1 MQHGKPPFPD
11 QVLQIA
17 GRRWVDRRILHRL
30 LLVVAIVAWSLSPGR
45 SATLVVC
52 TEASP
57 DFLNAQLSVT
67 SFDVSE
73 QVSDRL
79 VEMKPGSSDL
89 VPALAQSWSISPDGL
104 SYTFRLRHG
113 VKFQSNAHFSPSREM
128 NADDVVFSFRRMF
141 DTSNPF
147 YKSAN
152 GNFPEYLDLLTSS
165 LQSIDKVDDD
175 TVRFRLKSPL
185 ASFLAT
191 LSIPPFS
198 ILSAE
203 YAVSLQKSGR
213 LEDLDTELIGTGPFS
228 FVQYQKD
235 LLVRFRAFPDFW
247 GKAGGMPDRAAGVD
261 QLVFAITPDA
271 SVREAKLRT
280 NECQIARYPNPS
292 DVPALRADPHIRV
305 EQGPIAVTNYIYFD
319 LNRKPLDD
327 QRVRQAL
334 AMAIDHDALA
344 AVAFPGGTPA
354 AGLLPPALWGYDPS
368 LHPYPHDPDAARHL
382 LAEAGY
388 PNGFSTE
395 LWAMPVSRPYVPNG
409 RRAAEMIQADWAK
422 IGVRARI
429 VTYEWGEYLKRTRD
443 GEAPV
448 AMLGDI
454 WDYPDPSEV
463 MLEFVCHA
471 PANAA
476 HFCSPAYDTPVLRA
490 DVVTDQNERARLF
503 QQAQRAMYDAVPLV
517 RLANVTAYVP
527 VRREVE
533 GFRPQPLGSQSYG
546 GIALAK

>member
-1 MQHGKPPFPD
+1 MRHLRLIDSHGWRLPLLP
-11 QVLQIA
+11 
-17 GRRWVDRRILHRL
+17 L
-30 LLVVAIVAWSLSPGR
+30 LLASVLAVRPTLSR
-45 SATLVVC
+45 ADTLVVC

-79 VEMKPGSSDL
+79 VEMRSGGSEL
-89 VPALAQSWSISPDGL
+89 VPALARSWTISPDGL
-104 SYTFRLRHG
+104 NYTFKLRHG
-113 VKFQSNAHFSPSREM
+113 VKFQSNTHFTPSRDM

-141 DTSNPF
+141 DKSNPF

-152 GNFPEYLDLLTSS
+152 GNFPEFLDLLAPS
-165 LQSIDKVDDD
+165 LQAVERIDDD

-185 ASFLAT
+185 APLLAT

-203 YAVSLQKSGR
+203 YAASLEKSGR
-213 LEDLDTELIGTGPFS
+213 LADLDDEPIGTGPFS

-247 GKAGGMPDRAAGVD
+247 GKSGGMPERAARVD
-261 QLVFAITPDA
+261 QLVFAITPNA

-280 NECQIARYPNPS
+280 DECQIARYPNPS
-292 DVPALRADPHIRV
+292 DLPALRADPHIRV
-305 EQGPIAVTNYIYFD
+305 EQGQVAVTNYIYFD
-319 LNRKPLDD
+319 LDRKPLNDE
-327 QRVRQAL
+327 RVRKAL
-334 AMAIDHDALA
+334 AMAIDHDALVS
-344 AVAFPGGTPA
+344 VAFPGGTPA
-354 AGLLPPALWGYDPS
+354 GGLVPPALWGYDPS
-368 LHPYPHDPDAARHL
+368 LAPYPHDPSAARRL
-382 LAEAGY
+382 LAQAGY
-388 PNGFSTE
+388 PNGFSTD

-443 GEAPV
+443 GDAPI

-471 PANAA
+471 TANAA
-476 HFCSPAYDTPVLRA
+476 HFCDPAYDAAMQRA
-490 DVVTDQNERARLF
+490 NVVTDQAERARLYQAA
-503 QQAQRAMYDAVPLV
+503 QQAMYRAVPLV
-517 RLANVTAYVP
+517 RLANVTVYVP
-527 VRREVE
+527 VRREVQ

>member
-1 MQHGKPPFPD
+1 MRRLRLID
-11 QVLQIA
+11 QRGGGFAL
-17 GRRWVDRRILHRL
+17 LRL
-30 LLVVAIVAWSLSPGR
+30 LLLLAGVIA
-45 SATLVVC
+45 SAPSGVRADTLVVC

-79 VEMKPGSSDL
+79 VEMRSGGSEL
-89 VPALAQSWSISPDGL
+89 VPALARSWTISPDGL
-104 SYTFRLRHG
+104 SYTFKLRQG
-113 VKFQSNAHFSPSREM
+113 VKFQSNAHFTPSREM

-152 GNFPEYLDLLTSS
+152 GNFPEYLDLLAPS
-165 LQSIDKVDDD
+165 LQAIERIDDD

-185 ASFLAT
+185 APLLAT

-203 YAVSLQKSGR
+203 YAASLEKSGR

-235 LLVRFRAFPDFW
+235 LLVRFRAFPDF
-247 GKAGGMPDRAAGVD
+247 
-261 QLVFAITPDA
+261 

-280 NECQIARYPNPS
+280 NECQIARYPNPA
-292 DVPALRADPHIRV
+292 DLPALRADPEIRV
-305 EQGPIAVTNYIYFD
+305 EQGQVAVTNYIYFD
-319 LNRKPLDD
+319 LDRKPLNDE
-327 QRVRQAL
+327 RVRRAL
-334 AMAIDHDALA
+334 ALAIDHDALA
-344 AVAFPGGTPA
+344 AVAFPGGAPA
-354 AGLLPPALWGYDPS
+354 GGLVPPALWGYDRS
-368 LHPYPHDPDAARHL
+368 LPPYRHDPSAARRL

-409 RRAAEMIQADWAK
+409 RRAAAMIQADWAK
-422 IGVRARI
+422 VGVRARI

-443 GEAPV
+443 GDAPV

-476 HFCSPAYDTPVLRA
+476 HFCDPAYDAAVQRA
-490 DVVTDQNERARLF
+490 NVVTDQPERARLY
-503 QQAQRAMYDAVPLV
+503 QQAQQAMYRAVPLV
-517 RLANVTAYVP
+517 RLANVTVYVP
-527 VRREVE
+527 VRREVQ
-533 GFRPQPLGSQSYG
+533 GFRPQALGSQSYG
-546 GIALAK
+546 GVSLAPR

>member
-1 MQHGKPPFPD
+1 MLGP
-11 QVLQIA
+11 
-17 GRRWVDRRILHRL
+17 L
-30 LLVVAIVAWSLSPGR
+30 LAVAIVASGASSLH
-45 SATLVVC
+45 AETLVVC

-79 VEMKPGSSDL
+79 VEMPSSGADL
-89 VPALAQSWSISPDGL
+89 TPALARSWTISPDGL
-104 SYTFRLRHG
+104 SYTFNLRHG
-113 VKFQSNAHFSPSREM
+113 VKFQSNARFTPSREM

-141 DTSNPF
+141 DTSDPF

-152 GNFPEYLDLLTSS
+152 GNFPEYLDLLAPS
-165 LQSIDKVDDD
+165 LQAIDRIDNN
-175 TVRFRLKSPL
+175 TVRFRLKTPL
-185 ASFLAT
+185 ASLLAT

-203 YAVSLQKSGR
+203 YAASLEKSGQ
-213 LEDLDTELIGTGPFS
+213 LGDLDTELIGTGPFS

-247 GKAGGMPDRAAGVD
+247 GKTGGMPERAARVD

-280 NECQIARYPNPS
+280 DECQIARYPNPS

-305 EQGPIAVTNYIYFD
+305 EQGQISVTNYIYFD
-319 LNRKPLDD
+319 LDRRPLDD
-327 QRVRQAL
+327 LRVRKAL
-334 AMAIDHDALA
+334 ALAIDHDALA
-344 AVAFPGGTPA
+344 AVAFPGGVPA
-354 AGLLPPALWGYDPS
+354 AGLVPPALWGYDPS
-368 LHPYPHDPDAARHL
+368 LHPYPHDPDAARRL

-409 RRAAEMIQADWAK
+409 RRAAAMIQADWAK
-422 IGVRARI
+422 IGVQARI

-443 GEAPV
+443 GDAPI

-463 MLEFVCHA
+463 MLEFVCRA

-476 HFCSPAYDTPVLRA
+476 HFCSPAYDAAVLRA
-490 DVVTDQNERARLF
+490 NVVTDQAERARLY

-517 RLANVTAYVP
+517 RLANVMAYVP
-527 VRREVE
+527 VRRVVQ
-533 GFRPQPLGSQSYG
+533 GFRPQALGTQSYG
-546 GIALAK
+546 GVALGR

>member
-1 MQHGKPPFPD
+1 M
-11 QVLQIA
+11 
-17 GRRWVDRRILHRL
+17 RRLRLIDRRGWGFALLPL
-30 LLVVAIVAWSLSPGR
+30 LLVVAVVIASGPSQAR
-45 SATLVVC
+45 ADTLAVC

-79 VEMKPGSSDL
+79 VEMRSGGSEL
-89 VPALAQSWSISPDGL
+89 VPALARSWTISPDGL
-104 SYTFRLRHG
+104 SYTFKLRHG
-113 VKFQSNAHFSPSREM
+113 VKFQSNARFTPSREM

-152 GNFPEYLDLLTSS
+152 GNFPEYLDLLAPS
-165 LQSIDKVDDD
+165 LQAIERVDDD
-175 TVRFRLKSPL
+175 SVRFRLKSPL
-185 ASFLAT
+185 APLLAT

-203 YAVSLQKSGR
+203 YAASLEKSGR

-247 GKAGGMPDRAAGVD
+247 GKSGGMPERAARVD
-261 QLVFAITPDA
+261 QLVFSITPDA

-280 NECQIARYPNPS
+280 NECQIARYPNPA
-292 DVPALRADPHIRV
+292 DLPALRADPEIRV
-305 EQGPIAVTNYIYFD
+305 EQGQVAVTNYIYFD
-319 LNRKPLDD
+319 LARKPLNDE
-327 QRVRQAL
+327 RVRRAL
-334 AMAIDHDALA
+334 ALAIDHDALA
-344 AVAFPGGTPA
+344 AVAFPGGAPA
-354 AGLLPPALWGYDPS
+354 GGLVPLALWGYDPS
-368 LHPYPHDPDAARHL
+368 LPPYPHDPSAARRL

-409 RRAAEMIQADWAK
+409 RRAAAMIQADWAK
-422 IGVRARI
+422 VGVRARI

-443 GEAPV
+443 GDAPI

-476 HFCSPAYDTPVLRA
+476 HFCDPEYDTAVQRA
-490 DVVTDQNERARLF
+490 NVVTDQAERARLY
-503 QQAQRAMYDAVPLV
+503 QQAQQAMYRAVPLV
-517 RLANVTAYVP
+517 RLANVTVYVP
-527 VRREVE
+527 VRREVQ
-533 GFRPQPLGSQSYG
+533 GFRPQALGSQSYG
-546 GIALAK
+546 GVSLAPR